1 MRRLPG
7 SAVRAVRVQQLL
19 RSDSEKAAAEAH
31 AVKEAAGAYRKA
43 KGRWSATAL
52 RALPAPARRRC
63 SYNPNLE
70 FGRTIIEYRLG
81 LSTIRLSQL

>member
-43 KGRWSATAL
+43 KGRRSATAL
-52 RALPAPARRRC
+52 RALPAPSGAAVVIT
-63 SYNPNLE
+63 LTLT

-81 LSTIRLSQL
+81 S